1 MDQDQPDMKKKEV
14 PVQGIPPKKR
24 PRWIKYAAST
34 LIGLIAAYFLVLYP
48 LPYYIYQ
55 PGSAEDIAPMITTA
69 PGHPSDSGVF
79 MLTTVGVMD
88 ANVVT
93 YLWGKAT
100 HQEIRPKQKV
110 LGNQTEEEYNQSQVY
125 SMSSSQSNAI
135 LAAYHHLG
143 IDFEYRVD
151 SILVLHLIP
160 GMPAASVLAVGDQ
173 LLKVDGTP
181 LTKPD
186 QLVNYLS
193 GKKVGDQVKLTL
205 RRGGKEMDAEVP
217 LAYLPAEAGATGG
230 EETRRVGMG
239 ITQAVMLTVLSK
251 DEQERITI
259 KAGDIGGPSAGLMF
273 TLEIINRLLPED
285 IAKGHRIAGTGT
297 IEESG
302 KVGPI
307 GGIQHKVVAAD
318 REGAEIFFAP
328 KDENGYT
335 NYSEALK
342 QAEKIGTK
350 MKIVP
355 VSTLEDAIA
364 YLKQLPDKASE

>member
-1 MDQDQPDMKKKEV
+1 MEEGRLESVGKDGGRDRFPR
-14 PVQGIPPKKR
+14 KKR
-24 PRWIKYAAST
+24 MWSKYTAAT
-34 LIGLIAAYFLVLYP
+34 LVGILLAYFLVFYP
-48 LPYYIYQ
+48 LPYFIYQ
-55 PGSAEDIAPMITTA
+55 PGSAEDISPMITTA
-69 PGHPSDSGVF
+69 PGHPPDRGVF

-88 ANVVT
+88 ANVVS
-93 YLWGKAT
+93 YLWAKAT

-110 LGNQTEEEYNQSQVY
+110 LQGQTEEEYNQTQVY

-135 LAAYHHLG
+135 LAAYKHLG
-143 IDFEYRVD
+143 IEYSYHTD
-151 SILVLHLIP
+151 SIMVLHLIP
-160 GMPAASVLAVGDQ
+160 GMPASEVLSVGDQ
-173 LLKVDGTP
+173 LLKVDGKA
-181 LTKPD
+181 LEAPD

-193 GKKVGDQVKLTL
+193 GKQVGDKVSLTL
-205 RRGGKEMDAEVP
+205 NRGGKTMEAEVK
-217 LAYLPAEAGATGG
+217 LAYLPAEATATGG
-230 EETRRVGMG
+230 EENRRVGMG

-251 DEQERITI
+251 IDADRISI

-335 NYSEALK
+335 NYSDAKKE
-342 QAEKIGTK
+342 AEKIGTK
-350 MKIVP
+350 MKIIP
-355 VSTLEDAIA
+355 VSTLDDAIA
-364 YLKQLPDKASE
+364 YLKELPQQAAE

>member
-1 MDQDQPDMKKKEV
+1 MEEERTDSGGLNGRGKGGTPRKRSRVKYLIAALA
-14 PVQGIPPKKR
+14 GIV
-24 PRWIKYAAST
+24 
-34 LIGLIAAYFLVLYP
+34 AAYFLVFYP
-48 LPYYIYQ
+48 LPYFIYQ
-55 PGSAEDIAPMITTA
+55 PGSSEDISPMITTA
-69 PGHPSDSGVF
+69 PGHPPDRGTF

-88 ANVVT
+88 ANVVS
-93 YLWGKAT
+93 YLWAKST

-110 LGNQTEEEYNQSQVY
+110 LQGQTEEEYNQTQVY

-143 IDFEYRVD
+143 IEFEYHTD
-151 SILVLHLIP
+151 SVMVLHLIP
-160 GMPAASVLAVGDQ
+160 GMPAAEALAVGDQ
-173 LLKVDGTP
+173 LLKVDGKP
-181 LTKPD
+181 LEAPD
-186 QLVNYLS
+186 QLVKYLS
-193 GKKVGDQVKLTL
+193 GKKVGDKVNVTL
-205 RRGGKEMDAEVP
+205 KRGDKTLEAEVK
-217 LAYLPAEAGATGG
+217 LAYLPAEAAVSGG
-230 EETRRVGMG
+230 KEESRRVGMG

-251 DEQERITI
+251 NDADRISI

-335 NYSEALK
+335 NASDALK
-342 QAEKIGTK
+342 QAAKIGTK

-355 VSTLEDAIA
+355 VTTLDDAIA
-364 YLKQLPDKASE
+364 YLKQLPVKAAE